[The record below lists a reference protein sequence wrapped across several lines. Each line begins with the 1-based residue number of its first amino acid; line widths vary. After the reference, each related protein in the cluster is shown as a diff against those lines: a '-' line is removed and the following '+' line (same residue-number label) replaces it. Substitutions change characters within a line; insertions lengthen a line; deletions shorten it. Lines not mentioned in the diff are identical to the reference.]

1 MIPDSLHSDASS
13 VKRLMLHSGKIHY
26 DLAKARA
33 AKGLEDKVALIRIE
47 ELAPFPY
54 EDLRDALQPY
64 VSYNGKSPEV
74 YWLQEEPRN
83 QGAWT
88 HVSPR
93 IVSVLRKLEWN
104 SGQAT
109 LAYRGR
115 KEDAVAATGIGNVYK
130 REQAEVL
137 ESAFEGL

>member
-1 MIPDSLHSDASS
+1 MIPDPLPSDASS
-13 VKRLMLHSGKIHY
+13 VKRLVLHSGKIYY

-33 AKGLEDKVALIRIE
+33 TKGLEDKVALIRIE

-54 EDLRDALQPY
+54 EALRDVLQPY
-64 VSYNGKSPEV
+64 LSSNGKSPEV

-93 IVSVLRKLEWN
+93 IASVLRKLRWN
-104 SGQAT
+104 DGQTT
-109 LAYRGR
+109 LVYRGR

-130 REQAEVL
+130 RQQAEVL